1 MPRRPRRNH
10 SPVFKSKV
18 ALAAV
23 KGDKTIIEL
32 SQQFDV
38 HPNQIT
44 QWKTQLLDRMSVV
57 FEGSGKAGPPLVDI
71 KTLRKL
77 PLNSDISLVSTS
89 GNMIAGGSNEK
100 FKIYGKS
107 DCWNFE

>member
-10 SPVFKSKV
+10 SPAFKSKV

-23 KGDKTIIEL
+23 KGDKTISEL

-57 FEGSGKAGPPLVDI
+57 FEGSGKAGPPQVDI
-71 KTLRKL
+71 KTLHAKIGEL
-77 PLNSDISLVSTS
+77 TLENDFLESALTK
-89 GNMIAGGSNEK
+89 AGLLSAK
-100 FKIYGKS
+100 R
-107 DCWNFE
+107 